1 MLKGFYNYAEKTNP
15 QIQQATT
22 AAKHTTEIKKAILGQ
37 ESP

>member
-1 MLKGFYNYAEKTNP
+1 MLNNIFIYAEKTNP